1 MRTTREQFESAA
13 TKYVVWGIVLWIV
26 CGIAV
31 AAMPILATI
40 LFAPLLTTWRGM
52 QLYAAKDAY
61 DVNLLRARE
70 DHWGE
75 KGIDAHTGKPLD
87 GMTGRIDASKASHR
101 KCEAQVLGSADD
113 DVDYQALEKIAA
125 AAQARTA
132 QPVKSSR

>member
-1 MRTTREQFESAA
+1 MRTTRDQFESAA

-31 AAMPILATI
+31 AAMPILAPI
-40 LFAPLLTTWRGM
+40 LFGPLLTTWRGM

-75 KGIDAHTGKPLD
+75 KGIDAHTGKSLT
-87 GMTGRIDASKASHR
+87 GMTGRIKPVHGAGSR
-101 KCEAQVLGSADD
+101 TEADVLGSADD
-113 DVDYQALEKIAA
+113 DVDLADLGEPRSLRPS
-125 AAQARTA
+125 RT
-132 QPVKSSR
+132 R